1 MQTIIRTWCKRKH
14 SGGAKDAFI
23 IFLGILLRVKSEDY
37 NYRTRTLEAFF
48 SSKEKKKRNKI
59 ISHIIGV
66 SPCAFVRKERART
79 QKEEKRENKIRKK
92 KEKEKIKSEK
102 NVLNKY

>member
-48 SSKEKKKRNKI
+48 
-59 ISHIIGV
+59 H
-66 SPCAFVRKERART
+66 
-79 QKEEKRENKIRKK
+79 RKK
-92 KEKEKIKSEK
+92 KKKKKQNNITYYWRFSLCICEERKSENPERREK
-102 NVLNKY
+102 RK

>member
-48 SSKEKKKRNKI
+48 HRKKKKKKNKI

-92 KEKEKIKSEK
+92 KKRRK
-102 NVLNKY
+102 